1 VALPARSCGLPGYLA
16 PGQGVWTHRRARVHG
31 GRALLHS
38 FTDREVGLI
47 FVVGVMKIL
56 AAVATII
63 LILGAG
69 YTVLH
74 VRRPYFL
81 ERLALEASCPFGPT
95 GQMALDRALYSRF
108 GVILNEAPAPGVG
121 ACEAGRH
128 VDHDE
133 CILDGSHW
141 VSPGHS
147 CQDGWHGDAFG
158 KCTKDGTHVVNEAGE
173 TCPDGWHYIGG
184 HQCARHKAPE

>member
-1 VALPARSCGLPGYLA
+1 
-16 PGQGVWTHRRARVHG
+16 
-31 GRALLHS
+31 
-38 FTDREVGLI
+38 
-47 FVVGVMKIL
+47 MKIL
-56 AAVATII
+56 AAVAAII
-63 LILGAG
+63 FILAAG

-95 GQMALDRALYSRF
+95 GQMALDCALYSRF
-108 GVILNEAPAPGVG
+108 GVILNEAPASAR

-128 VDHDE
+128 VDHGE
-133 CILDGSHW
+133 CILDGSDW
-141 VSPGHS
+141 VSRGHS
-147 CQDGWHGDAFG
+147 CQDGSHAVQSGACCQDGLHGDAFG

-184 HQCARHKAPE
+184 HQCARDMAPE

>member
-1 VALPARSCGLPGYLA
+1 
-16 PGQGVWTHRRARVHG
+16 
-31 GRALLHS
+31 
-38 FTDREVGLI
+38 
-47 FVVGVMKIL
+47 MKIL
-56 AAVATII
+56 AAVPAII

-95 GQMALDRALYSRF
+95 GQMVLDCALYSRF

-133 CILDGSHW
+133 CILDGSRW

-158 KCTKDGTHVVNEAGE
+158 KCTEDGTRVVNEAGE

-184 HQCARHKAPE
+184 HQCARDKAPE